1 MMNIREALPII
12 TVISLIG
19 VAALGIYV
27 INQSTEISTLTDSN
41 DELETSLTD
50 LMGSASKL
58 ERDILETNANIASLE
73 SQILELENDKMLIE
87 EELEDE
93 KSEKQVL
100 SDEIAS
106 KELLMAVLQS
116 ELDDAIEVS
125 EDLIKQIESLGI
137 PNDQRHIDP
146 SIMASIDCSQCHS
159 EVIGQALAGE
169 SNGYHN
175 THLNNILLNFDCAD
189 CHNSVDILSES
200 TDIGR
205 VVNTGTCALCHNA
218 LPTKLW
224 MTFTSNPQQWIQRF
238 PNCVS
243 CHDDWKQSMEEAT
256 FVNMDIITN
265 DDCTTCHLDNVR
277 EEFLVVRDPV
287 GPINCDVCHV

>member
-1 MMNIREALPII
+1 MDIKQALPII
-12 TVISLIG
+12 TIISIIG
-19 VAALGIYV
+19 AIALGIYV
-27 INQSTEISTLTDSN
+27 INQSTEISTLTNSN
-41 DELETSLTD
+41 DELETSITD
-50 LMGSASKL
+50 LMESATLL
-58 ERDILETNANIASLE
+58 ERDILETNANIANLE
-73 SQILELENDKMLIE
+73 SQILELENDKIIIE

-100 SDEIAS
+100 SDELAS
-106 KELLMAVLQS
+106 KEQLLAVLQS
-116 ELDDAIEVS
+116 ELDDALEVS
-125 EDLIKQIESLGI
+125 EDLLKQIEALSI

-146 SIMASIDCSQCHS
+146 SIMAAIDCSQCHS
-159 EVIGQALAGE
+159 EVRAQSLAGE
-169 SNGYHN
+169 SNNYHN

-200 TDIGR
+200 TDIER

-224 MTFTSNPQQWIQRF
+224 MTFVSSPEQWVQQF

-243 CHDDWKQSMEEAT
+243 CHDDWKVTMEDAT

-265 DDCTTCHLDNVR
+265 NDCTTCHLDNVR
-277 EEFLVVRDPV
+277 TEFLVERDPI
-287 GPINCDVCHV
+287 GPLACSVCHD